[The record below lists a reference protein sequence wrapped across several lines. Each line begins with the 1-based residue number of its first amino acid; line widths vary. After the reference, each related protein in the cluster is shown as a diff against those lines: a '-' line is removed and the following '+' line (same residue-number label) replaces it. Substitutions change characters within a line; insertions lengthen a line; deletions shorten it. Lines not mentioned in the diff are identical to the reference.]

1 MRRELSEKL
10 IKDIKFSIPSKM
22 VDEELNFLKKQSP
35 DKKSKDLEELASR
48 RVKLGL
54 IIKSIAEKDNIIVD
68 DSDLTKAV
76 VEEAQ
81 KYPGQEKKVVDF
93 YKNNPSMMNNLRG
106 VALEEKVMNFVVNSC
121 KKLSNDCTM
130 DDLFKSDFLK
140 QEKEIIKNKKK
151 EKK

>member
-10 IKDIKFSIPSKM
+10 IKDIKFSNPSKM

-121 KKLSNDCTM
+121 KKLSEVTKTN
-130 DDLFKSDFLK
+130 
-140 QEKEIIKNKKK
+140 IANVNKDK
-151 EKK
+151 